1 MLRSPY
7 PAELTD
13 ALQAWGAD
21 ETGHSGRAML
31 DHLIGTADHLQS
43 WGAPPEI
50 VLAGLFHSV
59 YGTQSFLIQSV
70 PFERRA
76 EVAALIGAPAE
87 ELAWL
92 FCVLK
97 RRALWAPPT
106 GETRALSPHATGEPL
121 TIPEGQVTQLLEIEV
136 ANLLDQLPP
145 RDQGGPERAAYM
157 AEFQRAVQDRVSK
170 GAREALKVWMR
181 AD

>member
-21 ETGHSGRAML
+21 ETGHSGRALL

-87 ELAWL
+87 ELAW
-92 FCVLK
+92 
-97 RRALWAPPT
+97 
-106 GETRALSPHATGEPL
+106 PL

-145 RDQGGPERAAYM
+145 RAQGGPERAAYM